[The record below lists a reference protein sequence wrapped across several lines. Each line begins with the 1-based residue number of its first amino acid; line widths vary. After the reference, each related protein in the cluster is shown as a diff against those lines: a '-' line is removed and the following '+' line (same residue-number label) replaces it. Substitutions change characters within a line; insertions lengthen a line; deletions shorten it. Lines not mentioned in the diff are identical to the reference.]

1 MNPFG
6 TIGSALQDSIISNSA
21 LKEAIDI
28 GSYLTD
34 RSKRLKDIA
43 LDDTQKHK
51 IRRILNHFLIPT
63 ISPKFVDDDDHESHD
78 DKCVPDSWLSNA
90 EEELKTPARMIDI
103 DTMNMVPTYNLGLQ
117 DQYCIVS
124 HSWKGSE
131 LTYGYFNEAK
141 SFKPK
146 KDSVGA
152 ESQQH
157 SNDVS
162 NTVNKCKSDIEDL
175 EKRIND
181 ALPHV
186 RARSDDQRPQDI
198 GTLLQWYADANAA
211 EWSLG
216 NSQKKLHDAKATVA
230 SADREAEFYTDLMQ
244 SINKLNRQDSS
255 ADKSA
260 ASPQAS
266 ETPQTPEITRVDSA
280 IQTPTKESQESSISS
295 QTPEMAQVK
304 SAIETLKEEARQNS
318 ALAEEKHQKA
328 VESRNEIE
336 STIVFFDKNRE
347 LCYGIEALLVALQH
361 IRSSRKIL
369 ESIAQTK
376 KLFDKHF
383 PGGGK
388 RYVWLDTCCI
398 NKADSFEL
406 SESLS
411 LMGDWYANADLCLV
425 HLDTPRDE
433 MSWIEEWK
441 YWKNP
446 SHVPVPLNMTS
457 YDQIGSGVEAADK
470 AKYQVEWAT
479 RGWTLQELVLSKVTY
494 YVNSHWQN
502 LPRPIEVLGPLYF
515 LRAFLPSYLSHPFV
529 KKHKGD
535 SLHRINELKKL
546 LSPEFIK
553 PGMSEEQ
560 ELTTI
565 LQTLG
570 FVSPRSLKE
579 TLAECQIGK
588 AVVTASR
595 HMTNVVKDLLS
606 KKNMSDNSS
615 LLDLTDDDHLTEKV
629 TLFNDLLYALA
640 ELTSEQILD
649 DRRFIA
655 GFSNVKN
662 MTNWIGGSLGDCSA
676 STSLVAA
683 SQRVTTVST
692 DQAYSLMGILGV
704 RFAAFPAEGL
714 PKALARLLDEVVISY
729 NDVSVFNWTGKHRGS
744 HLQGRS
750 LYPTSIDAFVDP
762 ANNPLVKSKAQTSK
776 HILDLFRAQRVRQ
789 SKTATEINKILTQML
804 ASSKELPDECS
815 FFETLSKL
823 AIQIRE
829 TSFEKLEAH
838 IGRLEVIVKE
848 LDKFVSEESK
858 KSGDE
863 SKNDSVSGK
872 PNKPTRMDSFPKSL
886 KTPKIEVPKFSFGRK
901 KASAQPTEKAE
912 PVGPEIPGT
921 SDTGEADAQEAQYK
935 ELDSK
940 IQDVLKALS
949 DPKERE
955 GEERTDKELALDA
968 QPDAS
973 TSTGE
978 ERHSSP
984 VEEGKR
990 MVCPNPITVGSGGI
1004 RGVFDIQRI
1013 IVTMIEPQILRSRV
1027 RSAVKGQKIDGWC
1040 TISTGLS
1047 VTLVAFSVERD
1058 ILEQQLDL
1066 AEVINSFLEPEEP
1079 KSTSSGSDSGSGS
1092 GSGSSSGSGSATN
1105 QPSQNDG
1112 VLFKTPEQAKVAR
1125 MINFVQKPNL
1135 EGIAGEWVLTRFS
1148 GVPGA
1153 KWFLSQLVLGAGN
1166 DFYGQRIATDAFSF
1180 EDAAPEQ
1187 GLTQYWHQFTME
1199 KKNRTCDT
1207 LGMYLKRQKMFKAAG
1222 NEWRQALKIEGNS
1235 EESDKTG
1242 FQGELESIWDVV
1254 ENISVEKV
1262 VNVGK
1267 LSGFGIRGIGAGIWA
1282 SHLEDRIEK
1291 GALKRVP
1298 VSLRTPVRDLDQN
1311 RKLLPAMFHAG
1322 REMHMF

>member
-1 MNPFG
+1 MNHFG
-6 TIGSALQDSIISNSA
+6 TLGSALQDSIVSNSA

-34 RSKRLKDIA
+34 RSKRLKDIV
-43 LDDTQKHK
+43 LNDTQKHK

-63 ISPKFVDDDDHESHD
+63 ISPKFVDDDAGNSHD
-78 DKCVPDSWLSNA
+78 DKDVPDSWLSNA

-146 KDSVGA
+146 NNSVGA

-175 EKRIND
+175 ETKIND

-186 RARSDDQRPQDI
+186 RARSDGQRPQDI

-230 SADREAEFYTDLMQ
+230 SADREAKFYTDLMQ
-244 SINKLNRQDSS
+244 SINTLNRQDSS

-266 ETPQTPEITRVDSA
+266 ETPQTPETTRVDSA
-280 IQTPTKESQESSISS
+280 IQTPTKESQESSVSS

-304 SAIETLKEEARQNS
+304 SAIEKLKEEARQNS

-336 STIVFFDKNRE
+336 STIIFFDKNRE

-529 KKHKGD
+529 KSHID
-535 SLHRINELKKL
+535 DTLSRIRIDELKKL

-560 ELTTI
+560 ELATM

-595 HMTNVVKDLLS
+595 HMTIVVKDLLS
-606 KKNMSDNSS
+606 KKNISENSS
-615 LLDLTDDDHLTEKV
+615 LLVLTDDDHLNEKV
-629 TLFNDLLYALA
+629 TLFSHLLYALA
-640 ELTSEQILD
+640 ELTSDQILG

-655 GFSNVKN
+655 GFSNVQN

-762 ANNPLVKSKAQTSK
+762 ANNPLVKSKARTSK

-789 SKTATEINKILTQML
+789 SKTATEINKILTKML
-804 ASSKELPDECS
+804 ASSKELPDQCS
-815 FFETLSKL
+815 FFDTLSKL
-823 AIQIRE
+823 AIEIRK
-829 TSFEKLEAH
+829 TSFEKLESH
-838 IGRLEVIVKE
+838 IRRLEEIAKQLNTFVLEE
-848 LDKFVSEESK
+848 LK
-858 KSGDE
+858 KSDE
-863 SKNDSVSGK
+863 EIKSVSVSDK
-872 PNKPTRMDSFPKSL
+872 PNKTMLMDSFPKSL
-886 KTPKIEVPKFSFGRK
+886 KTAKIEVPKFSFGRK
-901 KASAQPTEKAE
+901 KGSAQPTEKAE
-912 PVGPEIPGT
+912 PVESETPGTPGT
-921 SDTGEADAQEAQYK
+921 SKAEDQEAQYQ

-940 IQDVLKALS
+940 IQEVINVLS
-949 DPKERE
+949 ET
-955 GEERTDKELALDA
+955 EERVLEEKADKELALGA
-968 QPDAS
+968 QSD
-973 TSTGE
+973 TSTPHGE
-978 ERHSSP
+978 ERRSSP
-984 VEEGKR
+984 IEEGRR

-1013 IVTMIEPQILRSRV
+1013 IVTMIEPQTLRSRV

-1079 KSTSSGSDSGSGS
+1079 
-1092 GSGSSSGSGSATN
+1092 N
-1105 QPSQNDG
+1105 QSDG

-1166 DFYGQRIATDAFSF
+1166 DFYGRRIATDAFSF

-1207 LGMYLKRQKMFKAAG
+1207 LGMYLKHHKMFKAAG

-1235 EESDKTG
+1235 EGNDKTG
-1242 FQGELESIWDVV
+1242 IQGELESIWDVV

-1267 LSGFGIRGIGAGIWA
+1267 LSGFGIRGIGAGLWA
-1282 SHLEDRIEK
+1282 SHLEGRIEK